1 MERDGAKMVMK
12 VELVED
18 SVLFVEL
25 KKSLSEKSVTF
36 SLYLPLSQA
45 R

>member
-1 MERDGAKMVMK
+1 MERDGAKMVPE
-12 VELVED
+12 VELMGD

-25 KKSLSEKSVTF
+25 KKSLSEKSVT
-36 SLYLPLSQA
+36 LYLPLSQA